1 MSKRRKI
8 IEDTISYIHTYA
20 NSKAEIRYRIRLMLY
35 DLECLR
41 LKEQKKTKGFQI
53 KGARLK

>member
-41 LKEQKKTKGFQI
+41 LKEKGWNEQRRNI
-53 KGARLK
+53 